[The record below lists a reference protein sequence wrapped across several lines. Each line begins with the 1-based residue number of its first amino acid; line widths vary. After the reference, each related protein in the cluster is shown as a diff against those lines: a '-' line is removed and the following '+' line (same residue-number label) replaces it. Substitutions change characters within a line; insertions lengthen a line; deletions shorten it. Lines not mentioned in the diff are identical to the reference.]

1 MFIYDL
7 SDTFN
12 KLLSET
18 EKYTINTELKQS
30 QLSFNI
36 NCVDNIINPDGVI
49 LNNLNKQLYDNKRE
63 IVSREDYINSYFN
76 KTQSIFKSRVSINNP
91 ELKNK
96 LSTIKNN
103 INKNSKNWDKVKTLT
118 NDYEFV
124 CINTCKLLDTNNYYK
139 KYYNKVLFFYYN
151 NRNRVKIDSI
161 LLQSSKLF
169 TLSRS
174 FYKMIET
181 INTFF
186 PNIKN
191 TPIITSLHLAEGP
204 GGFIEALN
212 YIREGSMPGNHDKYY
227 GITLLDD
234 IVDDNIPSWKKSVQF
249 LKKNSNKVNILT
261 GQDNTGDLTN
271 PENIKYLAT
280 RFKYNKCNLV
290 TGDGGLDF
298 SCNINYQEEMASKL
312 IYAQIL
318 GAFASLCNG
327 GHFMLKI
334 FDMNNIMTVDLIFLL
349 YSYFGNVYIY
359 KPKTSRL
366 ANSEKYLVCMNFR
379 GCSDVVLTEMIEH
392 LDKWNTYDNA
402 NDLLI
407 NNYKKHK
414 IANKKITFD
423 NYTFKQV
430 NRMVFKCV
438 GNTMSV
444 NPNYILNKFYRCIN
458 NINENIISHQ
468 IRNINF
474 TIKYCDLLSNKKLY
488 IKTINNRLI
497 TQTINAQK
505 WCYDNGIPYYNKLYS

>member
-18 EKYTINTELKQS
+18 EKNIINTELKQS
-30 QLSFNI
+30 ILSFDI

-49 LNNLNKQLYDNKRE
+49 VNNLNKQLYDNKKD
-63 IVSREDYINSYFN
+63 ISFREDYINSYFN
-76 KTQSIFKSRVSINNP
+76 KTQSIFQTRVSINNP
-91 ELKNK
+91 ELKHK

-191 TPIITSLHLAEGP
+191 APIITSLHLAEGP

-212 YIREGSMPGNHDKYY
+212 YIREGSMPGNYDKYY

-271 PENIKYLAT
+271 PENIKHIAT

-334 FDMNNIMTVDLIFLL
+334 FDMNNIMTVDMIFLL

-379 GCSDVVLTEMIEH
+379 GCTDEVLMEMIDH
-392 LDKWNTYDNA
+392 LTKWNEFDNA
-402 NDLLI
+402 NTMLI
-407 NNYKKHK
+407 NNYKKYK
-414 IANKKITFD
+414 IANKKITFN
-423 NYTFKQV
+423 NYIFKQV
-430 NRMVFKCV
+430 NRLVFKYV
-438 GNTMSV
+438 GVCSG
-444 NPNYILNKFYRCIN
+444 NPNNILTKFYKCIN
-458 NINENIISHQ
+458 NINANIISHQ